1 MEESARKFLNTENFT
16 FKIMFL
22 MQIFK
27 KIGHSAGCHD
37 VLIISL
43 PKGDVR
49 DNPHELKPSA
59 YV

>member
-1 MEESARKFLNTENFT
+1 
-16 FKIMFL
+16 MFL